1 LYIPQK
7 ICLTKGVGKHRE
19 KLNSFEMALRNA
31 GIAAFNLVSVSSI
44 YPPGC
49 SYISLKKGVK
59 ELTPGQIVHA
69 VISKNSTNEP
79 NRLIASS
86 IGVAVPKKKNLYG
99 YLSEHHS
106 YGETAHIAGDYA
118 EDIAAEML
126 ATILGVPFD
135 ADASWDEKRSQWKI
149 SGQIV
154 RTRNITQTAR
164 GDKNGLWTSVITAA
178 ILLP

>member
-1 LYIPQK
+1 
-7 ICLTKGVGKHRE
+7 
-19 KLNSFEMALRNA
+19 
-31 GIAAFNLVSVSSI
+31 
-44 YPPGC
+44 
-49 SYISLKKGVK
+49 
-59 ELTPGQIVHA
+59 
-69 VISKNSTNEP
+69 
-79 NRLIASS
+79 
-86 IGVAVPKKKNLYG
+86 VPKKNDLYG

-106 YGETAHIAGDYA
+106 YGETAHTAGDYA

-126 ATILGVPFD
+126 ATILGVAFD

-164 GDKNGLWTSVITAA
+164 GDKHGLWTTVIAAA